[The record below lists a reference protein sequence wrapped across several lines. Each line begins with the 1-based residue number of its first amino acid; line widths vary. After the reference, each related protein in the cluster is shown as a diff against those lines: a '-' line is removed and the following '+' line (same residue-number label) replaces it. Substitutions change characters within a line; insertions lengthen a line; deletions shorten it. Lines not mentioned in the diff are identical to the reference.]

1 MLVMIEING
10 VGITTII
17 AVVVNNS
24 NHHLSFLGVGTL
36 GNRAWD
42 LGLRVQPKA
51 SLRHE
56 SLSRRRFTG
65 SLGWVMRPI
74 QGRYRDH
81 ISIS

>member
-10 VGITTII
+10 VGI

-42 LGLRVQPKA
+42 LGLRVQA
-51 SLRHE
+51 RH
-56 SLSRRRFTG
+56 L
-65 SLGWVMRPI
+65 
-74 QGRYRDH
+74 
-81 ISIS
+81 